1 MSLFYE
7 ALNKRVPG
15 EFRAS
20 VNSLVAIFAP
30 LMGLVLVP
38 LVVRIRRETL
48 QDAQQ
53 PCAAG

>member
-15 EFRAS
+15 EFRAT

-53 PCAAG
+53 ASAAG